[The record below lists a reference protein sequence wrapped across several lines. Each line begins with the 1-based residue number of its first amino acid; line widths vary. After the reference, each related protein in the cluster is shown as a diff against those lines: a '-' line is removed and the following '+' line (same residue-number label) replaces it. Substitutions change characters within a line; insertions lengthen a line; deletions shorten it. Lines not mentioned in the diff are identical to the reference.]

1 MFSDQAFGRNGCSKG
16 PAVPPPPALL
26 RRALRGQ
33 PPEPVPICFT
43 QRRVYVLPTR
53 AGLLFGLTLVVML
66 VGAINYTLSLGH
78 ALVFLLAGLGIATI
92 LATFRNLVHLR
103 FAPGRCGPV
112 FAGAAARFG
121 IVLTNL
127 RATPRFNLRLWVV
140 EDQAVHADIP
150 AADFTEVYVP
160 VATTARGWLE
170 LPRVTVETRWPW
182 AGAHRATSSRGQRCL
197 VYPAP
202 AIESQPLPSGAGN
215 SQGRLHRAHGSD
227 DFAGLRRHQV
237 GDAPHHVAWKSAARQ
252 PDADLLTKQ
261 FADSSGETLRR
272 PAHLPP
278 GMDDE
283 LRLSLLACWVLDAQ
297 SAGLTWGCD
306 CRNNNWRRT
315 AAIAICINAWKRL
328 PSMATTKR
336 RSSPPLVQS
345 QTLWLALAAFAVL
358 LPLMPYLPLWLD
370 AVCAT
375 AIFWRGWL
383 LWRRVPLPPRWLV
396 NLVAIA
402 GTLARSP
409 SSTPCS
415 ARSRSRP
422 PRTFSRPQAVRNT
435 HPA

>member
-1 MFSDQAFGRNGCSKG
+1 MTKLLAATAAPR
-16 PAVPPPPALL
+16 ALL
-26 RRALRGQ
+26 FRLRQRFYAWALRGQ
-33 PPEPVPICFT
+33 PPEPVPILFT

-103 FAPGRCGPV
+103 FAPGRCEPV

-170 LPRVTVETRWPW
+170 LPRVTVETRWPLGLVRTW
-182 AGAHRATSSRGQRCL
+182 GYIQPGQRCL

-215 SQGRLHRAHGSD
+215 SQGRLHRARGSE

-261 FADSSGETLRR
+261 FADSSGETLWLDW
-272 PAHLPP
+272 AHLPP

-283 LRLSLLACWVLDAQ
+283 SRLSLLARWVLDAQ
-297 SAGLTWGCD
+297 SAGLTWGL
-306 CRNNNWRRT
+306 
-315 AAIAICINAWKRL
+315 RL
-328 PSMATTKR
+328 PQQQLAPDSGDSHLHKCLEA
-336 RSSPPLVQS
+336 
-345 QTLWLALAAFAVL
+345 LALHGH
-358 LPLMPYLPLWLD
+358 D
-370 AVCAT
+370 
-375 AIFWRGWL
+375 
-383 LWRRVPLPPRWLV
+383 
-396 NLVAIA
+396 
-402 GTLARSP
+402 
-409 SSTPCS
+409 
-415 ARSRSRP
+415 
-422 PRTFSRPQAVRNT
+422 
-435 HPA
+435 